1 MINNSTVDVEDLGK
15 IRHVSALLNMRHEWI
30 TISSSHRHATN
41 YCERIFLPMAYRTIA
56 KVEDSGKNYDA
67 CASLRNYCRINMC
80 PKKILFVV
88 DINTWQINAKAKYFY
103 WQQITTEVRYF
114 HPRISAKSFC
124 RKVKKI
130 QMGVLFIHA
139 HEQ

>member
-1 MINNSTVDVEDLGK
+1 
-15 IRHVSALLNMRHEWI
+15 
-30 TISSSHRHATN
+30 
-41 YCERIFLPMAYRTIA
+41 
-56 KVEDSGKNYDA
+56 
-67 CASLRNYCRINMC
+67 MC

-88 DINTWQINAKAKYFY
+88 DINTWQINAKAEYFY
-103 WQQITTEVRYF
+103 WQQTTTEVWYF
-114 HPRISAKSFC
+114 HPRSANFFC

>member
-1 MINNSTVDVEDLGK
+1 MLK
-15 IRHVSALLNMRHEWI
+15 IWVKFGTFLRCWICAMNELLLVAHIDMRQI
-30 TISSSHRHATN
+30 T
-41 YCERIFLPMAYRTIA
+41 A
-56 KVEDSGKNYDA
+56 KVEYFYRWHIELQPRLKIQVKNTTLVHLY
-67 CASLRNYCRINMC
+67 YHHINMC
-80 PKKILFVV
+80 PKKILLVV
-88 DINTWQINAKAKYFY
+88 DINTWQINAKAEYFY
-103 WQQITTEVRYF
+103 WQQITTKVQYF